1 MGSQV
6 VIDPVTRIEG
16 HSKIT
21 IFLNDDGAVDKAQ
34 FHVTQFRGFEKLCEG
49 RPVHEMPSL
58 MARIC
63 GICPVSHLTASAK
76 TVDAIMAV
84 KPPPTGANLRRI
96 MNLGQIVQSNAL
108 SFFHLSSPDLLFGY
122 DGDPEKRNLYGL
134 VADNPQLAKDGIA
147 LRRYGQQIIEW
158 LGKKRI
164 HPAWC
169 VPGGVSAPLDPALR
183 DQMLAGMPEAYAIMD
198 RTLAWYKKE
207 MVRFEEEASAMGE
220 FPSAFMSLI
229 SDDGGMEHYDGDLR
243 IVDQDG
249 TMLRDRCDATD
260 YKSYLGE
267 RTEPFSF
274 LKSTYFKDK
283 GYPDGI
289 YRVGTLARLAT
300 CEHTGLPRS
309 QKELDEYRQRFGR
322 YPQSTFHFHY
332 SRLIDILF
340 CLEKIE
346 ALLND
351 PDILSDRVRST
362 AGINSNVGIGVS
374 EAPRGTLLH
383 HYEVDDDGIM
393 KYANLII
400 ATGHNNLAM
409 NQGVTDVAKHFI
421 KPGQPLEEAMLNRVE
436 GLIRCYDPCLSCSTH
451 ALGKM
456 ALHIQ
461 MVSPDGKVVDEI
473 KR

>member
-1 MGSQV
+1 MSSQV

-21 IFLNDDGAVDKAQ
+21 IFLHDDGSVDKAQ

-49 RPVHEMPSL
+49 RPVHEMPAL

-84 KPPPTGANLRRI
+84 TPPPTGANLRRI

-134 VADNPQLAKDGIA
+134 VADNPQLARDGIA

-183 DQMLAGMPEAYAIMD
+183 DQMLAGMPEAYAIME
-198 RTLAWYKKE
+198 RTLAWYKSE
-207 MVRFEEEASAMGE
+207 MLRFEDEEHAMGT
-220 FPSAFMSLI
+220 FPTAFMSLI
-229 SDDGGMEHYDGDLR
+229 ADDGGMEHYDGDLR
-243 IVDQDG
+243 IVDHDG

-267 RTEPFSF
+267 HVEPFSF

-309 QKELDEYRQRFGR
+309 QAELDEYRQRYGR
-322 YPQSTFHFHY
+322 FPQSSFHFHY

-351 PDILSDRVRST
+351 PEILSDRVRAT
-362 AGINSNVGIGVS
+362 AGINSNTGIGVS

-393 KYANLII
+393 QYANLII
-400 ATGHNNLAM
+400 ATGHNNVAM
-409 NQGVTDVAKHFI
+409 NRGVTDVAKHFI
-421 KPGQPLEEAMLNRVE
+421 KAGQPLEESMLNRVE

-461 MVSPDGKVVDEI
+461 TIAPDGSVVDEI